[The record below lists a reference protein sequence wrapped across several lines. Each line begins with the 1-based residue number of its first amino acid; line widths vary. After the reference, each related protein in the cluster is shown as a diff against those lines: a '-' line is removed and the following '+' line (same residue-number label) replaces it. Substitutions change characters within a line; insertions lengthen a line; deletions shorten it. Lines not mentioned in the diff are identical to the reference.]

1 MTTQRDWCLFIV
13 APLSHRVITI
23 NQRSRVRLF
32 CPQSGSHSQYPY
44 LNSLPRLPGLHS
56 LIEGV
61 LDGAHDADVVVYQLA
76 QEVEVVLGLLLV
88 HLLHLLL
95 HVGELL
101 QRGRQLGVV
110 LGAAQESQ
118 ALAELICLSRETF
131 PGIEFNN
138 I

>member
-1 MTTQRDWCLFIV
+1 MCDSS
-13 APLSHRVITI
+13 APK
-23 NQRSRVRLF
+23 
-32 CPQSGSHSQYPY
+32 SGSRSHFPH
-44 LNSLPRLPGLHS
+44 LNSLPGLPGLHS
-56 LIEGV
+56 LVEGV

-95 HVGELL
+95 HVCELL

-110 LGAAQESQ
+110 LGASQEPQ
-118 ALAELICLSRETF
+118 TLAELICLSRETF
-131 PGIEFNN
+131 PENKFNN